1 MNATVKR
8 GVYIVIA
15 VLSVILFVVGSF
27 CDQTIAETVYR
38 PNQPVALVFTILGY
52 ILFFDTFQLL
62 TGALLRQ
69 LLNLSQTRIK
79 RILSIV
85 ICCYTGLST
94 AVLGGMGIISDSVIG
109 LLFSDTTF
117 VFWQEVLIGIV
128 LFMPPMIFGM
138 IMNGKQ
144 AEKRLTFSILCLLVI
159 MAVSF
164 FGHVIFTSLYS
175 RPRFRITQNGFD
187 GLVFCRGMNRSTI
200 QHITAR
206 SFI

>member
-15 VLSVILFVVGSF
+15 ALSVILFIVGSF
-27 CDQTIAETVYR
+27 CDLTIAETVYR

-85 ICCYTGLST
+85 IFCYTGLST

-109 LLFSDTTF
+109 LLFADTTVAF
-117 VFWQEVLIGIV
+117 SHKVLIGIV
-128 LFMPPMIFGM
+128 LFI
-138 IMNGKQ
+138 
-144 AEKRLTFSILCLLVI
+144 RRRS
-159 MAVSF
+159 
-164 FGHVIFTSLYS
+164 
-175 RPRFRITQNGFD
+175 
-187 GLVFCRGMNRSTI
+187 CRVHSD
-200 QHITAR
+200 TAR
-206 SFI
+206 AVCCICA